1 MLWLIPADTHRQ
13 RIGILANH
21 PLHNIGSPVPATNV
35 SATNVWATPAGIGK
49 ALAEIAL
56 IPPTSA
62 QGGRHNVLARA
73 AGIGK
78 ALAETAQT
86 PPGAAQGANHNVL
99 AGSVGIG
106 KALAETAQTPLAS
119 AQGGSHGGADRRC
132 QPFPPSA
139 RR

>member
-35 SATNVWATPAGIGK
+35 SATNVWATPAGIGT

-62 QGGRHNVLARA
+62 QGGRH
-73 AGIGK
+73 
-78 ALAETAQT
+78 
-86 PPGAAQGANHNVL
+86 
-99 AGSVGIG
+99 
-106 KALAETAQTPLAS
+106 
-119 AQGGSHGGADRRC
+119 GGADRRC

-139 RR
+139 RRLGRVDQVLPHFQRAVRQGARL